1 MSDADEH
8 QPLLTLHHLS
18 FTKGVLEGRPCI
30 VVYNSATDK
39 TDVIAFKS
47 KGYPEALIAMATLE
61 MFGVPLPKSAL
72 APRTVI
78 QKPRAAKLILPGS
91 NASN

>member
-1 MSDADEH
+1 MDETDDH
-8 QPLLTLHHLS
+8 QPPLTLHHLS
-18 FTKGVLEGRPCI
+18 FTKGELEGRPCI
-30 VVYNSATDK
+30 VIYNSATDK

-72 APRTVI
+72 AAKTVLH
-78 QKPRAAKLILPGS
+78 KPRAAKLILPGS